1 MIDLHTW
8 IKDFNGAITVCD
20 IDGIILS
27 MNEKS
32 CKTFA
37 DSGGSSLAGTNLM
50 ACHPEKAQARI
61 RELIEK
67 EETNVYTIEKK
78 GKKKLIYQAPW
89 YKDGICGG
97 LVELSLEIPH
107 NIPHFVRE

>member
-1 MIDLHTW
+1 MIYLNNW

-20 IDGIILS
+20 REGIILS

-37 DSGGSSLAGTNLM
+37 GSGGSSLVGTSLM
-50 ACHPEKAQARI
+50 ACHPEKAQTMI
-61 RELIEK
+61 RELLEK
-67 EETNVYTIEKK
+67 EETNIYTIEKN

-89 YKDGICGG
+89 YKDGICEG